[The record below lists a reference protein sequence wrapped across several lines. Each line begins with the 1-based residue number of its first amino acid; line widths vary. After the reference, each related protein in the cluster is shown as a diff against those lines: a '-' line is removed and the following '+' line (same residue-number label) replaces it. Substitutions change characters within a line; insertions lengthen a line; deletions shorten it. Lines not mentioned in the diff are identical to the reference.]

1 MNDRAT
7 TGRAMLAAR
16 DELTGAQ
23 AVAAAATGARSVTEL
38 VTASLDRIRA
48 ADEVIGAFRVVG
60 EGRSARPP

>member
-38 VTASLDRIRA
+38 VTASLTA
-48 ADEVIGAFRVVG
+48 S
-60 EGRSARPP
+60 GRLTR